1 MVYEYKC
8 KNCSAGCTG
17 RHDAEERA
25 EEIKAG
31 PYLISCGI
39 LIVLLSIIMKWIF

>member
-8 KNCSAGCTG
+8 ENCSAGCTG
-17 RHDAEERA
+17 RHDAEERE

-31 PYLISCGI
+31 PYLIFCGI
-39 LIVLLSIIMKWIF
+39 LIVILSIIMKWIF